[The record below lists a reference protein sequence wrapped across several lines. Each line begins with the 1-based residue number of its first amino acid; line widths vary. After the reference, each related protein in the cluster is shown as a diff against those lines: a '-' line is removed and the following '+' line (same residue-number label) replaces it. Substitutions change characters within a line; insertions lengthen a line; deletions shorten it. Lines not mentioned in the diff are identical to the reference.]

1 MIERFPE
8 LETLSPSEKLTL
20 ASELWDQVASNPGQI
35 PATLEQMAELKAKIL
50 AGNLGD
56 RAGEV
61 EAEAPNA
68 NIIELLEKRL
78 SDYLAEPPSAQSA
91 DDVFAGLA
99 EHKKVDYLP
108 EFLAEIAESANLP
121 AVEWDQHAF
130 AGRDGWQVHV
140 FYDVGH
146 FDYLEGFTSPEG
158 EYIDLWDDPLN
169 PLFEELRMN
178 WRPKSC
184 S

>member
-8 LETLSPSEKLTL
+8 LEMLSPSEKLTL

-56 RAGEV
+56 RAGQV

-78 SDYLAEPPSAQSA
+78 SDYLAEAPSAP
-91 DDVFAGLA
+91 GPA
-99 EHKKVDYLP
+99 EHKSV
-108 EFLAEIAESANLP
+108 
-121 AVEWDQHAF
+121 
-130 AGRDGWQVHV
+130 
-140 FYDVGH
+140 
-146 FDYLEGFTSPEG
+146 
-158 EYIDLWDDPLN
+158 
-169 PLFEELRMN
+169 LRII
-178 WRPKSC
+178 
-184 S
+184 

>member
-20 ASELWDQVASNPGQI
+20 ASELWDQVASYPGQI
-35 PATLEQMAELKAKIL
+35 PATLEQMVELKAKIL

-56 RAGEV
+56 RAGG

-99 EHKKVDYLP
+99 EHKKVDYRQS
-108 EFLAEIAESANLP
+108 F
-121 AVEWDQHAF
+121 
-130 AGRDGWQVHV
+130 
-140 FYDVGH
+140 
-146 FDYLEGFTSPEG
+146 
-158 EYIDLWDDPLN
+158 
-169 PLFEELRMN
+169 
-178 WRPKSC
+178 
-184 S
+184 